1 MVNEEKKET
10 EPKEISKL
18 IDFVDNNEFNN
29 RGVPSDRKS
38 TQRDNSV
45 EVMDDAKEIAA
56 RNYHEDVEVIK

>member
-38 TQRDNSV
+38 TQRDNWV

>member
-18 IDFVDNNEFNN
+18 IDFVDNNEINN

>member
-29 RGVPSDRKS
+29 RGVPSDRKI
-38 TQRDNSV
+38 